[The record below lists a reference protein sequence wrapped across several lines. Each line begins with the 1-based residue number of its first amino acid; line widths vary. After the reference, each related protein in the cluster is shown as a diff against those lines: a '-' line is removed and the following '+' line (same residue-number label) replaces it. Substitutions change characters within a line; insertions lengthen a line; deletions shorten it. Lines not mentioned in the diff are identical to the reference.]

1 MNHGLMRGYIDT
13 TVLFRTGQTKH
24 VVILVDGAAYGTQR
38 VMAVGQYI
46 GHGELLQSGC
56 SCGLNDAYKGNIMAG
71 QLIETDLQL
80 IHIAGSIMFPQDTIC
95 HGVFRCFFSG
105 DRNAGLR
112 LYLSCCFGGIR
123 YNICTVY
130 QVSAALC

>member
-1 MNHGLMRGYIDT
+1 MDNCLMRGYIDSA
-13 TVLFRTGQTKH
+13 VFFRTGQTKH
-24 VVILVDGAAYGTQR
+24 VVILVDGAAYGTQG
-38 VMAVGQYI
+38 VMTVGQYI

-56 SCGLNDAYKGNIMAG
+56 SCGLDDTYKGNIMAG
-71 QLIETDLQL
+71 KLIEADLKL
-80 IHIAGSIMFPQDTIC
+80 VHIAGSIMLPQDTIC

-112 LYLSCCFGGIR
+112 LYLSGCFGGIR

>member
-1 MNHGLMRGYIDT
+1 MRGYIDSA
-13 TVLFRTGQTKH
+13 VLFRTGQTKH

-38 VMAVGQYI
+38 VMTVGQYI

-56 SCGLNDAYKGNIMAG
+56 SCGLNDTYKCNVMAG
-71 QLIETDLQL
+71 QLVETNLQL
-80 IHIAGSIMFPQDTIC
+80 VHIAGGIVLLQNTVS
-95 HGVFRCFFSG
+95 HGIFRCFFLR

-112 LYLSCCFGGIR
+112 LYFFYRFRGIC
-123 YNICTVY
+123 YNIRAVY

>member
-1 MNHGLMRGYIDT
+1 MRGYIDSA
-13 TVLFRTGQTKH
+13 VFFRTGQTKH

-38 VMAVGQYI
+38 VMTVSQYI

-56 SCGLNDAYKGNIMAG
+56 SRGLDNTYKGNVMAG
-71 QLIETDLQL
+71 KLVKTDLQL
-80 IHIAGSIMFPQDTIC
+80 VHIAGGIMLLQNTIC
-95 HGVFRCFFSG
+95 HGVFRCFFFG

-112 LYLSCCFGGIR
+112 LYLTGCFRGIR
-123 YNICTVY
+123 YDVRTVY